1 MKNKKV
7 LDSKMLPA
15 KLPIWSSV
23 TCAVALDHWNAP
35 EGPDSIK
42 IWIWGALGL
51 FFSIG
56 WIAIIATKITEE
68 KVNYS
73 EEESPNKK
81 ERISFEERLKE
92 KMNQ

>member
-1 MKNKKV
+1 
-7 LDSKMLPA
+7 MLPA

-35 EGPDSIK
+35 E
-42 IWIWGALGL
+42 WLWGALGL
-51 FFSIG
+51 FFAIG
-56 WIAIIATKITEE
+56 WIAIIATKLTEE
-68 KVNYS
+68 KVNYF